1 MMPNKEVVIAPQQV
15 IKPVGIQENIIDKRG
30 LDSLIL
36 ESDGQI
42 KYVQSLL
49 MGKKFNLLYRGSRD
63 GWKWKNFHDWCDN
76 KGPTISLVR
85 SSKGKICGGYTS
97 VSWACPIY
105 GRVHKDNSSFLFSVS
120 H

>member
-1 MMPNKEVVIAPQQV
+1 MMPKKEVVIAPQPV

-49 MGKKFNLLYRGSRD
+49 EGKKFNLLYRGSRD
-63 GWKWKNFHDWCDN
+63 GWMREDFHERCDK

-97 VSWACPIY
+97 VSWIDYRSA
-105 GRVHKDNSSFLFSVS
+105 HKDNSSFLFSVS
-120 H
+120 L